1 MCIFSSSQSVF
12 NSQLLWRK
20 LNPETR
26 LMRVNKTFYFLK
38 VKSKRADIKVLCWGA
53 GGSFTTGDLILIHQE
68 REIIRT
74 VLITVLINRAAVRG
88 GKSQQHICKESFVL
102 HQPSVLHPSVS
113 LRMDR

>member
-38 VKSKRADIKVLCWGA
+38 VKSKRADIKVLCWG
-53 GGSFTTGDLILIHQE
+53 G
-68 REIIRT
+68 T

-88 GKSQQHICKESFVL
+88 GKSRQHICKESFVL